1 MSVTLSM
8 EDVGSPLVDHPNV
21 LLVMNGPSLDHFED
35 QVVEN
40 ALVLVNSSIVTRKVR
55 RTDVRTIY
63 IPATDLAQEAG
74 LVSAA
79 NVVMVTAY
87 LLLSKAIPLDTLKR
101 CIPLVL
107 RKKAFLEKNLSLVER
122 TMVYLQ
128 ENGMV

>member
-1 MSVTLSM
+1 MQSILPLHANRSVISNRAN
-8 EDVGSPLVDHPNV
+8 VG
-21 LLVMNGPSLDHFED
+21 F
-35 QVVEN
+35 
-40 ALVLVNSSIVTRKVR
+40 
-55 RTDVRTIY
+55 
-63 IPATDLAQEAG
+63 IPATELAQEAG

-87 LLLSKAIPLDTLKR
+87 LLISKAIPLDTLKR